1 MNALAPSPA
10 AATLAVPDF
19 TPDDMAFFAAELR
32 ARTGIVLAASKAALV
47 VRRLAP
53 RMRELGCA
61 QFAEYRRLLADPA
74 AEEWNRVVE
83 LLTTNHS
90 HFFRE
95 IHHFKLLSRHVRA
108 GRDAGKTRFRIW
120 SAACAAG
127 QEPYSMAMLLL
138 HLGNGQ
144 VTDDTRILATDIDRS
159 VLGAAEAGLF
169 GAEDVRHLPGFA
181 KPYLRTTDD
190 GRFAVVPALRAL
202 VRFKPHNLI
211 GADWPMKGP
220 FDAIFCRNMLIYL
233 APADQTKVVARLA
246 GLLSVGG
253 ILCLGHSEIAR
264 DASLP
269 LARLEV
275 PSSYVRL

>member
-1 MNALAPSPA
+1 MMALGERPSAAVA
-10 AATLAVPDF
+10 AAEFSA
-19 TPDDMAFFAAELR
+19 DDMAFFADELR
-32 ARTGIVLAASKAALV
+32 LRTGIVLAAGKAALV

-61 QFAEYRRLLADPA
+61 DFAAYRRLLADRT
-74 AEEWNRVVE
+74 AEEWERVVE

-95 IHHFKLLSRHVRA
+95 VHHFKLLARHLRA
-108 GRDAGKTRFRIW
+108 RMAAGQTRLRIW

-144 VTDDTRILATDIDRS
+144 VPGDARILATDVDRS
-159 VLGAAEAGLF
+159 VLAAAQAGHF
-169 GAEDVRHLPGFA
+169 APEDVRHLPGFA
-181 KPYLRTTDD
+181 KPYLRQTPD
-190 GRFAVVPALRAL
+190 GRFAVAEILQDL

-211 GADWPMKGP
+211 GTDWPMKGP

-233 APADQTKVVARLA
+233 APADQAKVVARLA

-253 ILCLGHSEIAR
+253 ILCLGHSEVAR
-264 DASLP
+264 DNSLP
-269 LARLEV
+269 LERIEV
-275 PSSYVRL
+275 PSSYVRV

>member
-1 MNALAPSPA
+1 MNAPSPMPV
-10 AATLAVPDF
+10 ATFVVPDF
-19 TPDDMAFFAAELR
+19 SADDMAFFAGELR
-32 ARTGIVLAASKAALV
+32 MRTGIVLAAGKAALV

-53 RMRELGCA
+53 RMRQLGCA
-61 QFAEYRRLLADPA
+61 RFADYRRLLADPG

-95 IHHFKLLSRHVRA
+95 VHHFKLLSRHLRA
-108 GRDAGKTRFRIW
+108 KRAAGQTRFRIW

-138 HLGNGQ
+138 HLANGQ
-144 VTDDTRILATDIDRS
+144 VGDDTRILATDIDRS
-159 VLGAAEAGLF
+159 VLASAEAGLF
-169 GAEDVRHLPGFA
+169 GVEDVRYLPGFA
-181 KPYLRTTDD
+181 KAYLQAQAG
-190 GRFAVVPALRAL
+190 GRFAVTPALRDL

-233 APADQTKVVARLA
+233 APVDQAKVVERLA

-264 DASLP
+264 DNSLP
-269 LARLEV
+269 LTRLEV
-275 PSSYVRL
+275 PSSYVRV

>member
-1 MNALAPSPA
+1 MNALSLPPS
-10 AATLAVPDF
+10 ATLAVPEF
-19 TPDDMAFFAAELR
+19 TPDDMAFFASELR

-61 QFAEYRRLLADPA
+61 QFADYRRLLAEPT

-95 IHHFKLLSRHVRA
+95 VHHFKLLSRHVRA
-108 GRDAGKTRFRIW
+108 GRAAGQTRFRLW

-144 VTDDTRILATDIDRS
+144 VADDTRILATDIDRS
-159 VLGAAEAGLF
+159 VLAAAEAGLF
-169 GAEDVRHLPGFA
+169 GPEDVRHLPGFA
-181 KPYLRTTDD
+181 KPYLEEKAD
-190 GRFAVVPALRAL
+190 GRFAVAPSMRDL

-233 APADQTKVVARLA
+233 APADQAKVVARLA

-264 DASLP
+264 DAALP